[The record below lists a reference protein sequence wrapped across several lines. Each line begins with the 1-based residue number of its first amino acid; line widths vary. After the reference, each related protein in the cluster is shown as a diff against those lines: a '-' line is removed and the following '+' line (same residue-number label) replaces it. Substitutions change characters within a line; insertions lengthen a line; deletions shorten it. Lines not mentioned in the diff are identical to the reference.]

1 MWETWFAD
9 ASTVTDSTGMN
20 SNLEGEGNLRA
31 DEVLLEELLDRLKS
45 SHLDSGCQPSV
56 GMPKDS
62 EA

>member
-1 MWETWFAD
+1 MWATWFAD
-9 ASTVTDSTGMN
+9 ASTVTDSTEMD

-31 DEVLLEELLDRLKS
+31 DDVLVEELLDRLKR
-45 SHLDSGCQPSV
+45 SHLDPGCQPSV